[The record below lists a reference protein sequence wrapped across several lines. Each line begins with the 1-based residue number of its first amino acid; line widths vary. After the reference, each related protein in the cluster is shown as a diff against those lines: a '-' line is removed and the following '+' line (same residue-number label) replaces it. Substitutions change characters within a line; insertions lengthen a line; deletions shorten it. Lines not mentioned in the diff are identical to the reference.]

1 VLSCKHSVVVLMP
14 RVLPRDYVTP
24 LSLVM
29 RWVLRLLLRS
39 LPLRKPLAIFVPL
52 RNGLHMCGV
61 RGDDANDCAHQVLRP
76 QTRSVAASML
86 FARRLCDMTYVVVP

>member
-1 VLSCKHSVVVLMP
+1 MP